1 MWTIT
6 RYIARSFIVSF
17 FATLVVLTF
26 VMSIGVIFK
35 ISTLLAHGAPWQPVV
50 VIFLTGMPNALALTI
65 PISTLVAS
73 LLVFGRMSADGEITA
88 MRACGLSSWQIILS
102 PAVISFLLAILCMY
116 VNNEVVPL
124 AHSAQR
130 TAISE
135 LGMTS
140 PLELLEE
147 GRFIRDFEGY
157 TVYVGKKRNDQLK
170 DIRIYETRKEGANRE
185 VRAKT
190 GTVRIETN
198 DEAEVDM
205 FLDLYDVVVDPFTEN
220 KPWPVYMG
228 EYSVK
233 FSNLAQKRPYT
244 KKEDDLLLD
253 ELVASIE
260 DPVKLFPQLK
270 GKDTS
275 VPRMILMVQ
284 FNKRFVMAISC
295 FAFVLLGV
303 PLGIRAHR
311 KESSVGIAISLFLVF
326 NFYLFIVIAETL
338 DRHPATRPD
347 LIILIP
353 VLICIELGI
362 YLLKRFN

>member
-6 RYIARSFIVSF
+6 RYIARSFVVSF

-26 VMSIGVIFK
+26 VMSIGVIFTV
-35 ISTLLAHGAPWQPVV
+35 SNLLARGAPWQPVV
-50 VIFLTGMPNALALTI
+50 IIFLSGMPNALGMTI

-102 PAVISFLLAILCMY
+102 PAIISFLLALLCMY
-116 VNNEVVPL
+116 VNNEVVPR
-124 AHSAQR
+124 AHDAQR

-135 LGMTS
+135 LGMAS
-140 PLELLEE
+140 PLKLLEE

-157 TVYVGKKRNDQLK
+157 TVYVGKKKNDQLQN
-170 DIRIYETRKEGANRE
+170 IRIYETREAANSRE

-190 GTVRIETN
+190 GKVRIETN
-198 DEAEVDM
+198 EAAEVDM
-205 FLDLYDVVVDPFTEN
+205 FLDLYDVVVDPFTDD
-220 KPWPVYMG
+220 KPWAAYLG
-228 EYSVK
+228 QYSVK
-233 FSNLAQKRPYT
+233 FANLARKRPYQP
-244 KKEDDLLLD
+244 KEDDLLLN
-253 ELVASIE
+253 ELVAGIR
-260 DPVKLFPQLK
+260 DPAMIFPQLK
-270 GKDTS
+270 GRDVS

-284 FNKRFVMAISC
+284 FNKRFVMAVSC

-311 KESSVGIAISLFLVF
+311 KESSIGIAISLFLVF

-347 LIILIP
+347 LIIWIP